1 MGSIAKDKV
10 GDILVGYSESSA
22 HTYPS
27 IAVAGRT
34 VDDAPG
40 TLESEVSVIRGTGSQ
55 PYTSNRWGDYS
66 SVRIDRDGCTF
77 WYTTEYY
84 MVTQQFDWSTR
95 IASAKF
101 ANCRQAAKTF
111 ARSVHPCHSS
121 KHRTTAISMTWLCGR
136 LATSDNIAR
145 PLRRWTSSPYRR

>member
-1 MGSIAKDKV
+1 MVLFSSPPPIKSVPCDPSLRVFQQGTYAPDSLWRWMGSIAKDKV

-55 PYTSNRWGDYS
+55 PDTSNRWGDYS
-66 SVRIDRDGCTF
+66 SVRIDQDGCTF

-101 ANCRQAAKTF
+101 ANCR
-111 ARSVHPCHSS
+111 
-121 KHRTTAISMTWLCGR
+121 
-136 LATSDNIAR
+136 
-145 PLRRWTSSPYRR
+145 